1 MSLDT
6 YLDIYHYLTI
16 ECRIDTDEAE
26 CLLNDLEAYE
36 DPWEAVE
43 DLV

>member
-6 YLDIYHYLTI
+6 YLDIYHYLTF

-26 CLLNDLEAYE
+26 ALLSDLEAFD
-36 DPWEAVE
+36 DPWEALE
-43 DLV
+43 EL